1 MDYELKKTA
10 DGSFTLYSKEYD
22 ECYHNIHDGALTEAL
37 QKHIL
42 PAFSYSEKKHLN
54 ILDICFG
61 LGINTLA
68 TLDYFLHQNRVESI
82 SIYSPELD
90 ENLLNQLPSFHY
102 PKQLERYKDILKQLI
117 QNGKVELPLVVLELF
132 KGDARSYIKK
142 LKDIDIV
149 YQDAFSPKKNPE
161 LWTLEYFQEL
171 YQAMSA
177 EGILTTY
184 SIATPVR
191 LGLWEAGF
199 IIYEKSFENIKKM
212 TIASKKELDLPK
224 VDMALKQKRST
235 SRPLRDSDVEEA

>member
-10 DGSFTLYSKEYD
+10 DGSYTLYSKQYD
-22 ECYHNIHDGALTEAL
+22 ECYHNIQDGALTEAL
-37 QKHIL
+37 QKHII
-42 PAFSYSEKKHLN
+42 PAFSYSKKKHLN
-54 ILDICFG
+54 IVDICFG

-68 TLDYFLHQNRVESI
+68 TIDYFLHQNEVESI
-82 SIYSPELD
+82 AIYSPELD
-90 ENLLNQLPSFHY
+90 ENLLESLPSFQY
-102 PKQLERYKDILKQLI
+102 PKQLENYKDILERLI
-117 QNGKVELPLVVLELF
+117 QHGKVELPTIQIELF

-142 LKDIDIV
+142 LKDIDVV

-171 YQAMSA
+171 YQVMS
-177 EGILTTY
+177 EDGILTTY

-199 IIYEKSFENIKKM
+199 IIYEKRFENIKKM
-212 TIASKKELDLPK
+212 TIGSKKELDLPK

-235 SRPLRDSDVEEA
+235 SQPLRDADVEKA